1 MDASNLMVTLMGVV
15 KLNEPQHKNKCQE
28 SGRGPG
34 RQEELRA
41 GGEVR
46 GEQQNAI
53 YTHRKLSK
61 NLHRDGAPIKILK
74 DGSGSRVPLSVR

>member
-34 RQEELRA
+34 RQEELMA
-41 GGEVR
+41 GGGD
-46 GEQQNAI
+46 GESSRMQYIHTGNCQRT
-53 YTHRKLSK
+53 YTEMGHQLRF
-61 NLHRDGAPIKILK
+61 
-74 DGSGSRVPLSVR
+74 